1 MFKRTANLLAP
12 TRRRVLATVIV
23 GLGGI
28 NVALAAGLPYLSGS
42 DNLQKYSSLP
52 ATSVDTAQ
60 PQAMITLS
68 KDHQLFLRAYNDY
81 TDLDGDGDIETTYQH
96 SFRYYG
102 YFDDNKCYNYASGL
116 FTPAG
121 PVDADRYCSG
131 NWSGNFLNWV
141 SMSRIDVVRKILFG
155 GKRIIDQSI
164 TLDGKSR
171 TVLERAYL
179 PNDAHSWAKYY
190 NGSDIAKLTPFSSI
204 TTNSATAR
212 ENGITICNTTYP
224 GSSVNS
230 EDVTSPPLMRVAKG
244 NFSLW
249 AANERWQC
257 LWRGEKSATN
267 DNDPAQSG
275 IPAYDQNP
283 RRSDHGVGA
292 EDYTVRVEVCVSGF
306 RTGDRCKF
314 YPDGSSKP
322 IGLLQEFGDN
332 ERMWFGLTTGTYKK
346 NKSGGD
352 VMKRVGTFTD
362 EVNSEVDGRFIATFG
377 LRDADGNI
385 NGVQNTESFGLVNA
399 LSLYRIIEYDHGD
412 GVYNDCTFRLAEFKN
427 GECKNWGNPLAEA
440 YLTALRWYA
449 NLPPSG
455 DFRANDSTLIDGL
468 NQPQSYQPP
477 SVNANNECA
486 SLNTVV
492 FNAST
497 ISYDGDELD
506 DSSDGMGSI
515 NSSLT
520 SIELTNLIG
529 ANEGIHGKS
538 FFVGE
543 NGQTT
548 TADRDHQL
556 CTAKEVNALGEVRG
570 ICPEGPRLEG
580 TFRIAGAAYHA
591 YTGDVNTQN
600 QIGGQQSVKTYAVQL
615 ASNTPK
621 IDLVTPS
628 GERSVTLLPACLNL
642 DLRGANSDR
651 NGACAIVDFKHAQP
665 PTRIENP
672 TKEDLAVAGSS
683 APAAAQCTFDSPS
696 AIVRGKLYINW
707 ENGEQGGDYD
717 QDMWGV
723 LDYRI
728 SDKRLCIT
736 TNTIGY
742 SGGGAR
748 MGFGYSLSGTT
759 QDGAHFHSGA
769 EGFTFTDKT
778 SARDCAGGCALAD
791 GPSAHTY
798 ELGDSSAGLL
808 KDPLWYA
815 AKYGGFVKDP
825 SKTAS
830 GRLAPLSTSQWDTEN
845 ALGEPTPD
853 GNPDN
858 YFFAVEPRQ
867 LEDSLRRVFQEI
879 VGQVASGTA
888 AAVVA
893 NAREGEGAV
902 YQALFEPNRTDAN
915 GNEVKWIG
923 SLQALWV
930 DNKGR
935 LREDNGDFKL
945 GDFAEDPVVELFF
958 DESSADASQ
967 QRTRVRRYSGDPAD
981 DDSTIVELADLKPL
995 WNARNQLSSL
1005 SDVLSQ
1011 RTYSDVATLGRSIY
1025 TWVDLDLDGRVDG
1038 SGLGGDASSGNE
1050 VKPFVPATF
1059 GSGTAGLVNA
1069 PDANVAKLLVEY
1081 IRGEDK
1087 PGIGLRNRTL
1097 DYDGDGT
1104 LETMRL
1110 GDIVNSTPTVVGAPA
1125 EAFDLLYDDQTYADF
1140 RAQYRNRRNVVYVGA
1155 NDGMLH
1161 AFNAGFYNAGTR
1173 QFVTSIDN
1181 RTAHPIGAE
1190 LWAYVPFHN
1199 LPHLTWLTDTDY
1211 THVWYM
1217 DAKPR
1222 IFDARIFDPD
1232 DADHPHGW
1240 GTVMVVGMGFGG
1252 GDISV
1257 PMNKACEPFTNLLGI
1272 GNLVCTLGDLVQE
1285 TFGSF
1290 KLGSALA
1297 SLLRDSGG
1305 EKELTLRSSY
1315 VVMDITNPEKPPEL
1329 LGEISNPAMGFTA
1342 MTPAVIAQSAKG
1354 NSDVSSITDD
1364 WYLVL
1369 GNGPDNLN
1377 SLPDNLQ
1384 KAEST
1389 QSAKLWALDLKQLVT
1404 DGSVS
1409 YLPGFAPAEL
1419 PNTVVAGTGKKR
1431 DQGSFVTAA
1440 TTADWNLDFRG
1451 DALYL
1456 GMAAGN
1462 AETPDGGLFK
1472 VDLRP
1477 SATGLGSANPA
1488 DWTGPFEILNTTNP
1502 ITITPSVTIDNFGN
1516 WWVLSGTG
1524 RFYGDPDRASTDQ
1537 QSLFGIIDPV
1547 GNGKAPGTAVSY
1559 SGLTDVTNAEVFEDG
1574 SVKNVTDVNNE
1585 AELVTAVRNAGG
1597 WRLNLT
1603 ATGPAE
1609 RVVTNTSVIGGV
1621 FFASAFTPDTSLC
1634 GAQGRS
1640 RLFGLRFDTGAPSSQ
1655 IPTFGTDA
1663 SGGLDNSP
1671 DKAIR
1676 SVDIGVGL
1684 GSAPSLYVGGARDNR
1699 GLTIFTQTSTGAI
1712 QQTQGNVSDGARSG
1726 ELDWRERY

>member
-1 MFKRTANLLAP
+1 MRTRSSRSLP
-12 TRRRVLATVIV
+12 PSRRMQLMAAML

-28 NVALAAGLPYLSGS
+28 NIALAAGLPYISGS

-52 ATSVDTAQ
+52 ATSVETAQ

-102 YFDDNKCYNYASGL
+102 YFDDNKCYDYASGL
-116 FTPAG
+116 FTPSG
-121 PVDADRYCSG
+121 PANADRYCSG

-155 GKRIIDQSI
+155 GKRVVDQSI
-164 TLDGKSR
+164 TLDNKSR

-190 NGSDIAKLTPFSSI
+190 NGSDIAKLTPFSGV
-204 TTNSATAR
+204 TTSSSTAR

-224 GSSVNS
+224 NS
-230 EDVTSPPLMRVAKG
+230 GADSQDVTSPPLMRVAQG
-244 NFSLW
+244 NYSLW

-257 LWRGEKSATN
+257 LWREEENATN
-267 DNDPAQSG
+267 DNDASESG
-275 IPAYDQNP
+275 IPAFDRNP
-283 RRSDHGVGA
+283 RRSDRGLGQD
-292 EDYTVRVEVCVSGF
+292 DYSVRVEVCVSGL
-306 RTGDRCKF
+306 RTGDRCKT

-377 LRDADGNI
+377 LRNADGST
-385 NGVQNTESFGLVNA
+385 NGKQNTQSFGLVNA
-399 LSLYRIIEYDHGD
+399 LSLYRIIEYDHSD
-412 GVYNDCTFRLAEFKN
+412 GLYNDCGFRLAEFKN

-440 YLTALRWYA
+440 YLTALRWFA
-449 NLPPSG
+449 NQPPSG
-455 DFRANDSTLIDGL
+455 DFRANDSTLIEGL

-477 SVNANNECA
+477 SISANNECA

-506 DSSDGMGSI
+506 DNSDGLRSV
-515 NSSLT
+515 NADKSSV
-520 SIELTNLIG
+520 ELTNLIG

-548 TADRDHQL
+548 QGDDDHQL

-600 QIGGQQSVKTYAVQL
+600 QISGQQSVKTYAVQL

-621 IDLVTPS
+621 IDLVAPS
-628 GERSVTLLPACLNL
+628 GERTVTLLPACLNL

-651 NGACAIVDFKHAQP
+651 NGACAIVDFKHAQA

-672 TKEDLAVAGSS
+672 TAADLAIAGSGV
-683 APAAAQCTFDSPS
+683 PAAAQCSFDSPK

-723 LDYRI
+723 LDYRL
-728 SDKRLCIT
+728 SDKRLCIS

-769 EGFTFTDKT
+769 EGFTFDDSTE
-778 SARDCAGGCALAD
+778 ARDCSGGCDLDDEAT
-791 GPSAHTY
+791 SHTY
-798 ELGDSSAGLL
+798 TLGESKAGLL

-815 AKYGGFVKDP
+815 AKYGGFLKDP
-825 SKTAS
+825 SKTAG

-845 ALGEPTPD
+845 ARGEPVPD

-867 LEDSLRRVFQEI
+867 LEDSLRRVFEEI

-902 YQALFEPNRTDAN
+902 YQALFEPTRTDAN
-915 GNEVKWIG
+915 GNEVRWIG
-923 SLQALWV
+923 ALQALWV
-930 DNKGR
+930 DAKGR

-945 GDFAEDPVVELFF
+945 GDFSEDPVVELFF
-958 DESSADASQ
+958 DESASDVAQ

-981 DDSTIVELADLKPL
+981 DNSTIVELGALNPL
-995 WNARNQLSSL
+995 WNARDQLASV

-1011 RTYSDVATLGRSIY
+1011 RRYSDVATLGRSIY
-1025 TWVDLDLDGRVDG
+1025 TWVDVDLDGEVDRPEA
-1038 SGLGGDASSGNE
+1038 GGDE
-1050 VKPFVPATF
+1050 FKPFVPATF

-1087 PGIGLRNRTL
+1087 PDVGLRNRTL

-1104 LETMRL
+1104 VETMRL

-1140 RAQYRNRRNVVYVGA
+1140 REQYRNRRNVVYVGA

-1161 AFNAGFYNAGTR
+1161 AFNAGFYNAGAR

-1222 IFDARIFDPD
+1222 IFDARIFEA

-1240 GTVMVVGMGFGG
+1240 GTVMVVGMGLGG
-1252 GDISV
+1252 GDISL
-1257 PMNKACEPFTNLLGI
+1257 PMNKDCEPLTNLLGI
-1272 GNLVCTLGDLVQE
+1272 GNLVCALGDLVQA
-1285 TFGSF
+1285 TFGDLQ
-1290 KLGSALA
+1290 LGNALA
-1297 SLLRDSGG
+1297 SLLRESGG
-1305 EKELTLRSSY
+1305 ERELTLRSSY
-1315 VVMDITNPEKPPEL
+1315 VVMDITNPEKPPRL
-1329 LGEISNPAMGFTA
+1329 LGEISDPAMGFST
-1342 MTPAVIAQSAKG
+1342 MTPTVIAQSGKG
-1354 NSDVSSITDD
+1354 NTDAISSDDD
-1364 WYLVL
+1364 DSWYLVL

-1389 QSAKLWALDLKQLVT
+1389 QSAKVWILDLKQLAE
-1404 DGSVS
+1404 DGTVS
-1409 YLPGFAPAEL
+1409 YLSGYGPKEL
-1419 PNTVVAGTGKKR
+1419 PNTVVAGSGKKR
-1431 DQGSFVTAA
+1431 DRGSFLTAA

-1456 GMAAGN
+1456 GLAAGN
-1462 AETPDGGLFK
+1462 AEAPDGGLFK

-1477 SATGLGSANPA
+1477 SAPAPGSADPA
-1488 DWTGPFEILNTTNP
+1488 DWTGPFEMLDTTNP
-1502 ITITPSVTIDNFGN
+1502 ITVTPSVTIDNFGN
-1516 WWVLSGTG
+1516 WWIMSGTG
-1524 RFYGDPDRASTDQ
+1524 RFYGDPDRGSTDQ

-1559 SGLTDVTNAEVFEDG
+1559 SGLTDVSNAEVFEDG
-1574 SVKNVTDVNNE
+1574 SVNNVTDVNNE
-1585 AELVTAVRNAGG
+1585 SELVAKVRNAGG
-1597 WRLNLT
+1597 WRLNMT

-1663 SGGLDNSP
+1663 SGGLDNAP